1 MKSYNGLVYPA
12 MADAMGHMNVQH
24 YVAAFDQAMWQAVAA
39 LGYDTG
45 WQRSRGQGWADVLH
59 ETHFMQELEV
69 GALFEVH
76 TDVEAVGTSSL
87 TLRHTMKNRQG
98 DTVATMKM
106 KTVYFDLNARKSI
119 PLPDDLRNSAQ
130 AHLLS
135 GGEPA

>member
-24 YVAAFDQAMWQAVAA
+24 YVAAFDQAMWHVVAE

-59 ETHFMQELEV
+59 ETRFMRELAV
-69 GALFEVH
+69 GELFEVD

-98 DTVATMKM
+98 ETMATMTM
-106 KTVYFDLNARKSI
+106 KTVYFDLGARKAI
-119 PLPDDLRNSAQ
+119 PLPDSLRMAAQ
-130 AHLLS
+130 ERLQS
-135 GGEPA
+135 GG